1 MFRARGEAKSQMDQV
16 ASSKSCPDCASQ
28 MPDTAIFCP
37 GCGRSMYAPERATG
51 RVGVFSETVAG
62 ALAYLSFIPALTF
75 LLREPYRSNHF
86 VRFHSVQCLLCW
98 LVGIVIA
105 CVLRLLVFLI
115 FWIPTLGPL
124 LFVVIATVS
133 ALAAFLL
140 WIVLILKAAHGEAFK
155 LPWIG
160 HYADYYSQPRPGR

>member
-1 MFRARGEAKSQMDQV
+1 MDQV

>member
-1 MFRARGEAKSQMDQV
+1 MN
-16 ASSKSCPDCASQ
+16 
-28 MPDTAIFCP
+28 
-37 GCGRSMYAPERATG
+37 APERAAG
-51 RVGVFSETVAG
+51 RVGAFSESIAG
-62 ALAYLSFIPALTF
+62 ALAYLSFIPALMF

-124 LFVVIATVS
+124 LLVVIATVS

-140 WIVLILKAAHGEAFK
+140 WVVLILKAAQGEAFK

-160 HYADYYSQPRPGR
+160 NYADHYSQARPGR

>member
-1 MFRARGEAKSQMDQV
+1 MDQV

-37 GCGRSMYAPERATG
+37 GCGRSMYAPERASG

>member
-1 MFRARGEAKSQMDQV
+1 MDQV

-160 HYADYYSQPRPGR
+160 NYADHDSQPRPGR